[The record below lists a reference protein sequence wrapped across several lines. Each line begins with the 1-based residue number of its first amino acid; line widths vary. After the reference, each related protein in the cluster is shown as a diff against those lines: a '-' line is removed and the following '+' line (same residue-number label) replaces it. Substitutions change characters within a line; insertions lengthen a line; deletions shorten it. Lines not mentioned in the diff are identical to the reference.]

1 MGCTD
6 GADNGSDHS
15 LTEGIIGNTMFLY
28 RAVDD
33 REFYSIMQTERFFCL
48 PGGVGVKYFGKNYE
62 DTLRFADRV
71 INKNVVA
78 IVEVEVIQS
87 VVVKIGDFADVDSFI
102 FRYGTVEI
110 WEADIGEFNSA
121 IIRIAHKF

>member
-1 MGCTD
+1 
-6 GADNGSDHS
+6 
-15 LTEGIIGNTMFLY
+15 LTEGIFRDTMFLY

-62 DTLRFADRV
+62 DTLRFADMV

-78 IVEVEVIQS
+78 IVEVEVLQS
-87 VVVKIGDFADVDSFI
+87 VVEKIGDFADVDSFI
-102 FRYGTVEI
+102 FRHGTVEI
-110 WEADIGEFNSA
+110 WEADIDEFNSA